1 MTGADRPRP
10 FLRFDIVTLFPDF
23 FTSPLASGLLEKALA
38 RQIATVHLT
47 NPRDFT
53 TDKHHKVDD
62 EPYGGGV
69 GMLMKPEPIF
79 AAVES
84 LPVLPRRAVLLMT
97 PQGETMSQTL
107 FQELAQDFDQLVLI
121 CGHYEGVDERVLHLV
136 TREVSLGDFVLTCG
150 EIPALTLLNGVI
162 RLLPGTVGKVD
173 SLKFESFEAGLLD
186 YPQYTRPAT
195 FRGWS
200 VPPILLSGNHAAIA
214 QWRHQEQVQRTRIR
228 RADLYQRWLAQQSE
242 RGLTPAGTDSVDG
255 SGSSV
260 DDE

>member
-1 MTGADRPRP
+1 MTATAQAHP

-23 FTSPLASGLLEKALA
+23 FASPLASGLMQKALA
-38 RQIATVHLT
+38 RQIAAVHLT

-84 LPVLPRRAVLLMT
+84 LPQLPRREVILLT
-97 PQGETMSQTL
+97 PQGQTMTQNL
-107 FQELAQDFDQLVLI
+107 FQELTQFDQLVLI

-150 EIPALTLLNGVI
+150 EIPALTLINGVI
-162 RLLPGTVGKVD
+162 RLLPGTVGKEE
-173 SLKFESFEAGLLD
+173 SLKYESFEAGLLD

-195 FRGWS
+195 FRSWS
-200 VPPILLSGNHAAIA
+200 VPEVLLSGNHREIERWRRQQQIVRTQTRRPDLYA
-214 QWRHQEQVQRTRIR
+214 QWQ
-228 RADLYQRWLAQQSE
+228 AQQTHVVDAEIASS
-242 RGLTPAGTDSVDG
+242 DDG
-255 SGSSV
+255 SGSAPLQ
-260 DDE
+260 